1 MTNSTDLRE
10 LFGEIDIYLFDQL
23 LKGSIKPGMKVLDA
37 GCGAGRNLVYLMRNG
52 YQVFGIDESEMAIK
66 DVRELAAR
74 LAPQLSPE
82 NFQVQSVENISF
94 PRGDTEEM
102 FDVIISSAVLHFAR
116 DEGHWRAM
124 VKEMWRVLKTGGI
137 FFARL
142 ASTIGIESEVESIRG
157 RRYRLP
163 DGREWFLVDAEMLKQ
178 VTVALAGEFMEP
190 IKTTVVDQKRA
201 MTTWVIRKR

>member
-1 MTNSTDLRE
+1 MKNSTDLRE
-10 LFGEIDIYLFDQL
+10 QFGEIDIYLFDQL
-23 LKGSIKPGMKVLDA
+23 LKGTIQPGMKVLDA

-52 YQVFGIDESEMAIK
+52 YQVFGIDESEVAIK
-66 DVRELAAR
+66 NVSELAAK

-82 NFQVQSVENISF
+82 NFQVQPVENISF
-94 PRGDTEEM
+94 PRGDTGEM

-124 VKEMWRVLKTGGI
+124 VNEMWRVLQKGGI
-137 FFARL
+137 FFSRL
-142 ASTIGIESEVESIRG
+142 ASTIGIEAEVESIGG

-178 VTVALAGEFMEP
+178 VTAALAGEFMEP

-201 MTTWVIRKR
+201 MTTWVIRKT